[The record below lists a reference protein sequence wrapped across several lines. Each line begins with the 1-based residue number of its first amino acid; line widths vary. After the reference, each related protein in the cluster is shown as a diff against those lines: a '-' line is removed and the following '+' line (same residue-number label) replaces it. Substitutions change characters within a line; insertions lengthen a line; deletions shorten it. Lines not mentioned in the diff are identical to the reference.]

1 MLKVFILL
9 LVSFSVQKLSGFD
22 EVPLV
27 YLLLLLL
34 PLVTNPKKFLPRP
47 LSSILLLMFSS
58 KSFTVSDLE
67 SVFNSF
73 WVYFCTWYNISA
85 PFHSFACVFFFQFSR
100 QRLLRRPFSLH
111 CVFFAPCH
119 KIIDFICTGLF
130 GGSWFSSIDLC
141 VCFYV
146 LITKGILFDCY
157 FFYNVSRVEAS
168 IRYSL
173 TLGPNS
179 YLWKF
184 NSTCISLQE
193 IELAHYS
200 EFFFFLVNVWHSG
213 SVSQKWNYDQ
223 PCPRPKSFSGSL
235 AKARFL

>member
-85 PFHSFACVFFFQFSR
+85 PFHSFACGFFSVFPATFIEETILSP
-100 QRLLRRPFSLH
+100 LCILRTLS
-111 CVFFAPCH
+111 
-119 KIIDFICTGLF
+119 KKIDFICTGLF

-184 NSTCISLQE
+184 
-193 IELAHYS
+193 
-200 EFFFFLVNVWHSG
+200 HSH
-213 SVSQKWNYDQ
+213 VYPFRK
-223 PCPRPKSFSGSL
+223 
-235 AKARFL
+235 